1 MQVQIEFI
9 VGGANSMIGGFCA
22 GDVARVSAEMAKHLV
37 EEVGIAK
44 YITAQPAEP
53 AKTATKAR
61 RAAPENK

>member
-22 GDVARVSAEMAKHLV
+22 GDVARVSTELAKHLV
-37 EEVGIAK
+37 EELGAAK
-44 YITAQPAEP
+44 YVAPQPAEP

-61 RAAPENK
+61 K